1 MAKRDATKMM
11 RPWSVRLARKDDAV
25 GWRAVLVRGGSI
37 VLALVFSM
45 LMILIMGYNPF
56 DAMSAMLKGSL
67 GSLYGIKNS
76 IVVAI
81 PILVMSVG
89 LTIAFSMK
97 YWNIGAEGQLVF
109 GAICATF
116 MTRLLPADLNGFV
129 MIMIM
134 TVAAMTGGAFWALIP
149 GFFRAYSR
157 TNETLFTLMM
167 NYLAIK
173 LAVFLRFEL
182 WKDPNALGFPQIA
195 SIPDQAHLPKLFG
208 IHIGW
213 LVALAIVAL
222 ATVFLKYTKLGYE
235 IRVVGESDR
244 TAHYAGINVRRVILT
259 GVLISGALVGLAGLL
274 KLNGVSYTLSE
285 NIGGGTG
292 FTAII
297 VAWLSQLQVPVMV
310 LVAFLFGAMEQGSM
324 AMELSLG
331 IPASTTK
338 IIEGL
343 ILFAALTAEFFIR
356 YKVIVSR
363 RKPGDAE
370 ACAIREEGT
379 GS

>member
-1 MAKRDATKMM
+1 MAKRDTTKLM
-11 RPWSVRLARKDDAV
+11 RPWSVRLARKEDAV

-37 VLALVFSM
+37 ALALLFSM

-89 LTIAFSMK
+89 LAIAFSMK

-116 MTRLLPADLNGFV
+116 MTRHLPADMNGFV

-134 TVAAMTGGAFWALIP
+134 TVAAMAGGAFWALIP
-149 GFFRAYSR
+149 GFFRACSR

-195 SIPDQAHLPKLFG
+195 SIPEQAHLPRLFG

-324 AMELSLG
+324 AMELSMG

-356 YKVIVSR
+356 YKIIIDR
-363 RKPGDAE
+363 RKPIDAE

-379 GS
+379 EP